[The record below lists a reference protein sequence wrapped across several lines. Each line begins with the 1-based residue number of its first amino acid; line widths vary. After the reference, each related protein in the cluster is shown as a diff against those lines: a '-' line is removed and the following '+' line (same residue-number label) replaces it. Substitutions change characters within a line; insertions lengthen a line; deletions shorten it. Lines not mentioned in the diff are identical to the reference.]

1 MQLKAGTP
9 LSVLA
14 ANTDTSMNYVEDHYF
29 HYKADEATDIPS
41 KGRKILKTATEDIA
55 TTNN

>member
-41 KGRKILKTATEDIA
+41 KSRKILKTATEDIA